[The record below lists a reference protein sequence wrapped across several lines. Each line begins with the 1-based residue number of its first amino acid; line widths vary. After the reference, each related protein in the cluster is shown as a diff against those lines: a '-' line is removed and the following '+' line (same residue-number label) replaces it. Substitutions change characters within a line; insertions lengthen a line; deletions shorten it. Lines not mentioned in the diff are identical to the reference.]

1 MSSRVLA
8 HVDVVQILSS
18 IDPRSKNR
26 ILKGLSELAEDPT
39 TTRPKADIRK
49 LRARGYNLF
58 RLRIGIYRVIY
69 AVENNDVLVTD
80 IIHRSRAYREI

>member
-1 MSSRVLA
+1 MSFRVLT
-8 HVDVVQILSS
+8 HVDVVQTLSS

-39 TTRPKADIRK
+39 TPRSKSDIRK
-49 LRARGYNLF
+49 LRAHGYNLF
-58 RLRIGIYRVIY
+58 RLRIDKYRVIY
-69 AVENNDVLVTD
+69 AVEHNDVLVTD